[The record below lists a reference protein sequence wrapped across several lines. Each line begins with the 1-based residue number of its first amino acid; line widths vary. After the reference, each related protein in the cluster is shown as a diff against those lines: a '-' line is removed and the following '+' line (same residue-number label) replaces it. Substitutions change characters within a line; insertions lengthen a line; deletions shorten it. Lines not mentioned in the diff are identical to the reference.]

1 MGKKPRKWLPIA
13 EACEKL
19 GRARRTLMTWRKQGC
34 RGIKKR
40 AGSLLVD
47 CNQVEAWAHEQGK
60 RPPAKAAAA
69 RARAARAAKAKAES
83 GEQTAQPSN
92 DSDSEDEVSLADAK
106 LRKELALAKKHE
118 LHVAQAEG
126 RLIPRE
132 EEEAGRLRRV
142 EAARAVLLA
151 MPPRYSGRLAAMTE
165 PREIEELLTEAVYAA
180 LNQLAG
186 RAPR

>member
-142 EAARAVLLA
+142 EETCSRHTSRHNLGTISAQISAQILA
-151 MPPRYSGRLAAMTE
+151 QTRHNLGIISA
-165 PREIEELLTEAVYAA
+165 
-180 LNQLAG
+180 
-186 RAPR
+186 